1 MKTVEALS
9 DLISAG
15 TVSVGF
21 PAESG
26 GQVLDRI
33 ARMVTASGP
42 LSGIDP
48 EAVLDSLK
56 KREALSSTSCGHG
69 VAIPH
74 CRIAGTDAFAAGLVV
89 TEAGIDFGAADGQS
103 VRLFPFIIGPESS
116 PRTHLRYLSS
126 LAQIFRNDSVRELLL
141 KASGPEEACRIL
153 REKASPKRSA
163 GEGSEKRLVMVFIQ
177 DETVF
182 DEVLQVFATAETSSS
197 FVMEADESTGFL
209 RNMPLYAGFW
219 NTDIDYFNR
228 LIVSV
233 VREELVNAVIRNIEF
248 ICGPL
253 SEREDV
259 MLTVTGLLSVHGS
272 LGS

>member
-9 DLISAG
+9 DLISVG

-26 GQVLDRI
+26 GQVLDSI
-33 ARMVTASGP
+33 AHMVTASGP

-48 EAVLDSLK
+48 EAILDSLQ
-56 KREALSSTSCGHG
+56 KREALSTTSCGHG

-74 CRIAGTDAFAAGLVV
+74 CRIEGTDSFAAGLVITDSGV
-89 TEAGIDFGAADGQS
+89 DFGAVDGQP

-126 LAQIFRNDSVRELLL
+126 LAQIFRDNSVRKSLLE
-141 KASGPEEACRIL
+141 ASGPEEACRIL
-153 REKASPKRSA
+153 REKASPKKPV
-163 GEGSEKRLVMVFIQ
+163 GVGSEKRLVMVFIQ

-197 FVMEADESTGFL
+197 IVMEADESTRYL
-209 RNMPLYAGFW
+209 RNIPLYAGFW

-228 LIVSV
+228 VIVSI

-259 MLTVTGLLSVHGS
+259 MLTVSGLLSVRGS